1 LFLLILIMTAI
12 KKHNYVQIICLAIC
26 LAVFFVLLIQTQN
39 SAAQRPFDDFITLY
53 LKSAFTKAIW
63 TFTLG
68 FFIAISTVFAITYL
82 FVRNNKIILW
92 YMALGLSL
100 SMGYI
105 AALLPYYFEG
115 PAINFIFYSLNNASH
130 LCVILCGIKVIQN
143 VTFNNHKTKFYKA
156 TLITTIG
163 FLFCNFAY
171 FTENNNYFLPLFLIY
186 WACCMILLFECFS
199 MMIVAF
205 KQKLLDIHFIYSMI
219 ILGFISFSQAFPI
232 TKKNVEFIHILRLTE
247 NTMMPFAIA
256 IFLALI
262 FSKSMKDYNQK
273 SDRIEALIVE
283 KKSILETQNENL
295 AIQVAEQT
303 SELKALISTKDRLF
317 SIIGHDLRSPIASLK
332 GVLLLLDNQQLSREE
347 FNELI
352 QYLHKNVDN
361 VHAMLENLLQWSL
374 SQMKSIKPSLKSFDI
389 NDIVEQTVELF
400 KDVAKQKQIDLQTD
414 ISENLIVFADENHI
428 RAVVRNLINNALKFT
443 PKNGQVSI
451 SGKFKN
457 NYVVLQITDTG
468 IGINT
473 DEIALIFTSPKL
485 KQGTLGE
492 KGTGLGLILCQD
504 LIKQNFG
511 KINVRSE
518 LQRGTTFEVLLP
530 QKEEY
535 S

>member
-1 LFLLILIMTAI
+1 MTTPKKYNHIQLI
-12 KKHNYVQIICLAIC
+12 YLAIC
-26 LAVFFVLLIQTQN
+26 LVVFFVLLTKTQH
-39 SAAQRPFDDFITLY
+39 STAKRPFDDFVTLY

-68 FFIAISTVFAITYL
+68 FFISLSTVFALTYL
-82 FVRNNKIILW
+82 FLRNNKIILW

-105 AALLPYYFEG
+105 AALLPYYFGG
-115 PAINFIFYSLNNASH
+115 PSINFTFYCLNNASH
-130 LCVILCGIKVIQN
+130 LCVIICGIKVIQN
-143 VTFNNHKTKFYKA
+143 VTFDNDKTRFHKA
-156 TLITTIG
+156 TLIATIG
-163 FLFCNFAY
+163 FLFCNLAY
-171 FTENNNYFLPLFLIY
+171 FIENSDYFLLLFCIY
-186 WACCMILLFECFS
+186 WVCCIVLLSECFT
-199 MMIVAF
+199 MIIKAF
-205 KQKLLDIHFIYSMI
+205 RQKILDINFIYVI
-219 ILGFISFSQAFPI
+219 VILGFISFSQAFPI
-232 TKKNVEFIHILRLTE
+232 TEKNTEFVHILRLTE
-247 NTMMPFAIA
+247 NIMMPFAIA
-256 IFLALI
+256 VFLALVV
-262 FSKSMKDYNQK
+262 SKSMKDYNQK
-273 SDRIEALIVE
+273 NARIEDLIVE

-374 SQMKSIKPSLKSFDI
+374 SQMKSIKPTLKSFDV
-389 NDIVEQTVELF
+389 NDIIEQTVELF
-400 KDVAKQKQIDLQTD
+400 KDVAKQKQIDLQMN
-414 ISENLIVFADENHI
+414 ISGNLMVFADENHI
-428 RAVVRNLINNALKFT
+428 RAVIRNLINNALKFT
-443 PKNGQVSI
+443 PNNGQVSI

-468 IGINT
+468 IGIKT
-473 DEIALIFTSPKL
+473 DEMQLIFTNPKL

-511 KINVRSE
+511 EINVRSE
-518 LQRGTTFEVLLP
+518 SLKGTTFEVLIP
-530 QKEEY
+530 QKAEY
-535 S
+535 

>member
-1 LFLLILIMTAI
+1 MTANR
-12 KKHNYVQIICLAIC
+12 KHNYIQVIYLAIC
-26 LAVFFVLLIQTQN
+26 LIVFFVLLIHSQN
-39 SAAQRPFDDFITLY
+39 STIKRPFDDFVILY
-53 LKSAFTKAIW
+53 LKSAFTKATW

-68 FFIAISTVFAITYL
+68 FFIALSTVFAMTYL

-115 PAINFIFYSLNNASH
+115 PSVNFTFYSLNNSAH
-130 LCVILCGIKVIQN
+130 LCVILCGIKVVQN
-143 VTFNNHKTKFYKA
+143 ITFDTDGTKFYNA
-156 TLITTIG
+156 PFIATIG
-163 FLFCNFAY
+163 FLFCNLAY
-171 FTENNNYFLPLFLIY
+171 FVENNNYFLSLFFVY
-186 WACCMILLFECFS
+186 WACCLILLFKCFS
-199 MMIVAF
+199 MVIKAF
-205 KQKLLDIHFIYSMI
+205 NQKVLDINFIYSII
-219 ILGFISFSQAFPI
+219 ILGFISFFQAFPV
-232 TKKNVEFIHILRLTE
+232 TEKNVELVHILRLAE
-247 NTMMPFAIA
+247 NIMMPFAIA
-256 IFLALI
+256 IFVALV

-273 SDRIEALIVE
+273 NVRIEALIVE
-283 KKSILETQNENL
+283 KKSILETQNEYL
-295 AIQVAEQT
+295 AIQIAEQT

-374 SQMKSIKPSLKSFDI
+374 SQMKSMKPSLKSFDI

-400 KDVAKQKQIDLQTD
+400 KDVARQKQIDLQTN
-414 ISENLIVFADENHI
+414 ISENLMVFADENHI
-428 RAVVRNLINNALKFT
+428 RAVIRNLINNALKFT

-473 DEIALIFTSPKL
+473 DEIALIFTNPKL

-492 KGTGLGLILCQD
+492 KGTGLGLVLCQD

-511 KINVRSE
+511 EINVRSD
-518 LQRGTTFEVLLP
+518 LQRGTTFEVLIP
-530 QKEEY
+530 QKAEY
-535 S
+535 

>member
-1 LFLLILIMTAI
+1 MTTP
-12 KKHNYVQIICLAIC
+12 KKHNFIQIIYLAIC
-26 LAVFFVLLIQTQN
+26 LAVFLFLLTK
-39 SAAQRPFDDFITLY
+39 AQHSTVKRPFDDFITLY
-53 LKSAFTKAIW
+53 LKSAFTKATW

-68 FFIAISTVFAITYL
+68 FFIDLSTVFAMTYL

-92 YMALGLSL
+92 YMALGLCLSL
-100 SMGYI
+100 GYI

-115 PAINFIFYSLNNASH
+115 PAINFTCYSFNNASH
-130 LCVILCGIKVIQN
+130 LCVILCGIRVVQD
-143 VTFNNHKTKFYKA
+143 VTFDTDETKFYKA
-156 TLITTIG
+156 TLVATIG

-171 FTENNNYFLPLFLIY
+171 FIENKNYFLLLFLIY
-186 WACCMILLFECFS
+186 WACCITLLLKCFL
-199 MMIVAF
+199 MIVKGF
-205 KQKLLDIHFIYSMI
+205 RQKILDVNFIYSMI
-219 ILGFISFSQAFPI
+219 ILGFISFFQAFPV
-232 TKKNVEFIHILRLTE
+232 TEGNVELVHLLRLIE
-247 NTMMPFAIA
+247 NIMMPFAIA
-256 IFLALI
+256 IFLALV
-262 FSKSMKDYNQK
+262 FSKSMKDYSQK
-273 SDRIEALIVE
+273 NARIEALIVE
-283 KKSILETQNENL
+283 KKSILETQNEYL
-295 AIQVAEQT
+295 AIQIAEQT

-347 FNELI
+347 FDELI

-374 SQMKSIKPSLKSFDI
+374 SQMKSMKPSLKSFDV
-389 NDIVEQTVELF
+389 NDIIEQTVELF
-400 KDVAKQKQIDLQTD
+400 KDVAKQKQINLQTN
-414 ISENLIVFADENHI
+414 IAENLMVFADENHI

-451 SGKFKN
+451 NSKFKN

-473 DEIALIFTSPKL
+473 DEIALIFTNPKL

-511 KINVRSE
+511 EINVRSE
-518 LQRGTTFEVLLP
+518 LQTGTTFEVLIP
-530 QKEEY
+530 QKAEY
-535 S
+535 L